1 MAVQIQQRGDTAANW
16 TSADP
21 ILADREVGWE
31 TDTGKMKLGDGATA
45 WTALAY
51 IGGGGGSGDV
61 VGPASSTDGHVALFD
76 GTTGKLLKDGG
87 APNTYTGTAGSIT
100 LTGSAFSIDATY
112 VGQASITTLGTITT
126 GTWSATTISEVKGGT
141 GQTGYAVGDLLYAS
155 STTALSKLA
164 AGTDGYVLTLASGV
178 PTWAAAAGGGGL
190 TNWTDSLTTAAPNT
204 TTPVAGLTAAGVA
217 TNIDAALCPKGFGAI
232 CSDIADNTSL
242 GGNKR
247 GTNAVDFQISRTSA
261 NHVASGDLSFIGCG
275 ASNTASGAYSSVP
288 GGNNNVASGVSSFAV
303 GDYCTADASNAMAW
317 GSNATSKEIK
327 GTFSEASGT
336 FAYPGECQRQR
347 PLLRCITTNNTQ
359 TSLTTD
365 GAAPSTSNQVGM
377 NANYQWYVAQGI
389 VLAVEKATGDS
400 AAWRFEALIQ
410 RYGTTSMII
419 ACTPTL
425 INATAGAS
433 AWSLSV
439 DADTTNHV
447 LRIRGTGET
456 SKTIRW
462 ACSITDN
469 LQLGWT

>member
-1 MAVQIQQRGDTAANW
+1 MLTFLKRLAAAVPTPATNKVTVFVEDATGEPSYKD
-16 TSADP
+16 
-21 ILADREVGWE
+21 
-31 TDTGKMKLGDGATA
+31 DTGTVTSLKGDPGE
-45 WTALAY
+45 
-51 IGGGGGSGDV
+51 GV
-61 VGPASSTDGHVALFD
+61 PAG
-76 GTTGKLLKDGG
+76 
-87 APNTYTGTAGSIT
+87 GTAGQV
-100 LTGSAFSIDATY
+100 LAKIDGADYNTEW
-112 VGQASITTLGTITT
+112 V
-126 GTWSATTISEVKGGT
+126 
-141 GQTGYAVGDLLYAS
+141 D
-155 STTALSKLA
+155 
-164 AGTDGYVLTLASGV
+164 
-178 PTWAAAAGGGGL
+178 PAAGGGGL

-217 TNIDAALCPKGFGAI
+217 TNIDAALCPKGYGAI

-317 GSNATSKEIK
+317 GSSATSKEIK

-365 GAAPSTSNQVGM
+365 GAAPSTSNQVCM

-389 VLAVEKATGDS
+389 VIAVEKATGDS

-447 LRIRGTGET
+447 LQISGTGET